1 VPGRQSDATLFRV
14 HCLNKTPTNLP
25 ASVRQRLFNL
35 SSQSKQDFGL
45 LLTKYA
51 LERLL
56 YRLSVSK
63 HRDDFVLKGALLF
76 QLWTSD
82 PYRPT
87 RDLDL
92 LGKGTGSAER
102 YRKIFTELCSQKV
115 EDDGLNL
122 LPDTIRVERIRD
134 EEEYEGVRVFL
145 EARLANARIPLQI
158 DVRLRGCHYPGSD

>member
-1 VPGRQSDATLFRV
+1 M
-14 HCLNKTPTNLP
+14 
-25 ASVRQRLFNL
+25 
-35 SSQSKQDFGL
+35 
-45 LLTKYA
+45 
-51 LERLL
+51 
-56 YRLSVSK
+56 
-63 HRDDFVLKGALLF
+63 LKGALLF
-76 QLWTSD
+76 QLWTSE

-92 LGKGTGSAER
+92 LGQGSGSAER

-134 EEEYEGVRVFL
+134 EEEYEGVRVLL